1 MTRFAY
7 SGRLPNFPTLVA
19 ESQTMRIIA
28 GEAGGIPL
36 LVPDTLT
43 RPTTDRVREAVFSS
57 LGDRVV
63 GARVLDLY
71 AGSGALGLE
80 ALSRGAA
87 TATFVDQERSACGII
102 ADNLKRARLRG
113 EEILCQPVRAF
124 LDRRFGN
131 GRRNAEG
138 SERCAMIFA
147 DPPYA
152 RDADCATEIEA
163 MLSSESLTVA
173 LEPDGVLV
181 FESLARVGLPE
192 IAEQRWEILRERRYG
207 DTLVSF
213 LRAKPTSEN
222 ATSEEETAG

>member
-1 MTRFAY
+1 
-7 SGRLPNFPTLVA
+7 
-19 ESQTMRIIA
+19 MRIIA

-43 RPTTDRVREAVFSS
+43 RPTTDRVREALFSS

-87 TATFVDQERSACGII
+87 AATFVDQERNACGVI
-102 ADNLKRARLRG
+102 ADNLKKARLRG
-113 EEILCQPVRAF
+113 EEILCQPVRSF
-124 LDRRFGN
+124 LDRRFVAAQGE
-131 GRRNAEG
+131 REG
-138 SERCAMIFA
+138 SERCAVIFA

-152 RDADCATEIEA
+152 RDAECTAEIEA
-163 MLSSESLTVA
+163 LLSSDSLVNA
-173 LEPDGVLV
+173 LEVDGVLV
-181 FESLARVGLPE
+181 FESLARVGLPVVTGE
-192 IAEQRWEILRERRYG
+192 FWDILRERRYG

-213 LRAKPTSEN
+213 LRAKPSS
-222 ATSEEETAG
+222 ADPGIEEGTAV

>member
-1 MTRFAY
+1 
-7 SGRLPNFPTLVA
+7 
-19 ESQTMRIIA
+19 MRIIA

-57 LGDRVV
+57 LGDRIV

-80 ALSRGAA
+80 ALSRGANA
-87 TATFVDQERSACGII
+87 VTFVDRQRGACGVI
-102 ADNLKRARLRG
+102 ADNLKKARLRG

-124 LDRRFGN
+124 LDQRFASAADEEKA
-131 GRRNAEG
+131 GRR
-138 SERCAMIFA
+138 CAVIFA

-152 RDADCATEIEA
+152 RDTECSGEIEA
-163 MLSSESLTVA
+163 FFGSDSLVA
-173 LEPDGVLV
+173 ALDPNGVLV
-181 FESLARVGLPE
+181 FESLAGVGLPE
-192 IAEQRWEILRERRYG
+192 IAGQRWQTLRERRYG

-213 LRAKPTSEN
+213 LRARS
-222 ATSEEETAG
+222 TASMHQTDREGAVE

>member
-1 MTRFAY
+1 
-7 SGRLPNFPTLVA
+7 
-19 ESQTMRIIA
+19 MRIIA

-63 GARVLDLY
+63 GAQVLDLY

-80 ALSRGAA
+80 ALSRGATA
-87 TATFVDQERSACGII
+87 ATFVDQQRGACDAIT
-102 ADNLKRARLRG
+102 DNLKKARLRG

-124 LDRRFGN
+124 LDRRFGS
-131 GRRNAEG
+131 GQGESS
-138 SERCAMIFA
+138 SERCALIFA

-152 RDADCATEIEA
+152 RDTDCSAEIEA
-163 MLSSESLTVA
+163 LLSSDSLVAA
-173 LEPDGVLV
+173 LESDGVLV

-192 IAEQRWEILRERRYG
+192 VTEERWEILRERRYG

-213 LRAKPTSEN
+213 LRSKPTPAN
-222 ATSEEETAG
+222 TASEEGTAE